1 MKVIGVGADT
11 FICEVN
17 QKEMATLLGKTDA
30 WEIEGDINAGMEI
43 DLDRAVKAAKWIRGL
58 DTEHF
63 DRVIKD
69 LQLTLTGV
77 ERVKQTASALNLF
90 NRLSEDTESK

>member
-1 MKVIGVGADT
+1 MKVIGVGT
-11 FICEVN
+11 NNFICEVN
-17 QKEMATLLGKTDA
+17 LKEMATLLGKHET
-30 WEIEGDINAGMEI
+30 WEIEDDIDAGMEI
-43 DLDRAVKAAKWIRGL
+43 DLDRAIKAARWIRGI

-63 DRVIKD
+63 DRVIKE